1 MNDRFHH
8 HIWPCFEKKNLAI
21 VICKSVSHFAPSI
34 GILLALL
41 KDLIKPTARLMKK
54 MSNIPK
60 SFEQRPCVLR
70 MFFFSHL
77 LLKGP
82 YSQEMLYW
90 KSQGHNVRC
99 HLREENSNV
108 AKIVSTVATWWF
120 SGRLLGQNRFLSF
133 GHQTVDLGMRKTA
146 CGKTWD
152 LRWW

>member
-1 MNDRFHH
+1 MNDRFCH
-8 HIWPCFEKKNLAI
+8 HIWPCFGKNAGDCNLQVCFTLCPCDWHTLYI
-21 VICKSVSHFAPSI
+21 IQGLF
-34 GILLALL
+34 
-41 KDLIKPTARLMKK
+41 KPIARLMIKET
-54 MSNIPK
+54 SNIPRVQTGV
-60 SFEQRPCVLR
+60 FR
-70 MFFFSHL
+70 MFFFSQHL

-108 AKIVSTVATWWF
+108 AKIVSTVSSDDF